1 MKKMDVRALCEK
13 LKRAGVVGAGGAGF
27 PTYAKMGEGIDTV
40 ILNCAEC
47 EPLLKPHRQLLQKHA
62 GVVLKGLDLL
72 RESVG
77 ASRAIVALKPS
88 YTAAAEAA
96 RAELDLYPCL
106 TLSYLPEIYPAGDE
120 IVLIQETTGR
130 TVGPGQLPRSVGV
143 CVFNV
148 ETAYNTARAAENIPV
163 THKYVTIAGEV
174 KMPCTLRLPLGMSL
188 GDAVALAGGAARE
201 DAVYIS
207 GGPMTGCIASPYD
220 VVTKTTNAS
229 LLMPPEHT
237 IVNKRRIRSS
247 VSVKRAMS
255 ACCQCR
261 MCTDLCP
268 RHLLGHPIEPHAFM
282 RAVKDGHAAD
292 IAAVRNTAF
301 CCGCGV
307 CEMYAC
313 PQGLNPRSLIA
324 ACKDELRKNG
334 VRPPQVEGTGVLE
347 MRDYA
352 RLPMSRLL
360 ARLDLVRY
368 DVPAP
373 LDEREIVPKRVKL
386 PLRQHIGA
394 PTVAVVAVGERVE
407 RGQCVAAAGND
418 QLGADIHTPICGTVT
433 QATDTYII
441 VETKQEGGTGANA

>member
-27 PTYAKMGEGIDTV
+27 PTYAKIGEGIDTV

-47 EPLLKPHRQLLQKHA
+47 EPLLKPHRQLLQKHV

-88 YTAAAEAA
+88 YTVAAEAA
-96 RAELDLYPCL
+96 RAELDLYPYL

-148 ETAYNTARAAENIPV
+148 ETAYNAARAAENIPV

-174 KMPCTLRLPLGMSL
+174 KMPCTLRLPLGMSF

-207 GGPMTGCIASPYD
+207 GGPMTGSIASPYD
-220 VVTKTTNAS
+220 VVTKTTNAI

-282 RAVKDGHAAD
+282 RAVKDGAAD

-324 ACKDELRKNG
+324 ACKDELRTNG
-334 VRPPQVEGTGVLE
+334 VRPPQAEGTGVLE

-373 LDEREIVPKRVKL
+373 LDERKIVPKRVKL

-394 PTVAVVAVGERVE
+394 PAVAVVAVGGRVE
-407 RGQCVAAAGND
+407 RGQCVAAAGDN
-418 QLGADIHTPICGTVT
+418 QLGADIHTPVSGTVT
-433 QATDTYII
+433 QTTDTYII
-441 VETKQEGGTGANA
+441 IETKQEGGTGANA

>member
-1 MKKMDVRALCEK
+1 MV
-13 LKRAGVVGAGGAGF
+13 LKDLTFARKRGRIARNCCAQTVVYRGGGGGAW
-27 PTYAKMGEGIDTV
+27 
-40 ILNCAEC
+40 
-47 EPLLKPHRQLLQKHA
+47 
-62 GVVLKGLDLL
+62 
-72 RESVG
+72 
-77 ASRAIVALKPS
+77 
-88 YTAAAEAA
+88 
-96 RAELDLYPCL
+96 ELDSYPCL

-130 TVGPGQLPRSVGV
+130 TVGPGHLPRSVGV

-148 ETAYNTARAAENIPV
+148 ETAYNTARAAENISV

-174 KMPCTLRLPLGMSL
+174 KNAVYRCVCRSACRF

-220 VVTKTTNAS
+220 VVTKTTNAI

-268 RHLLGHPIEPHAFM
+268 RHLLGHPIEPHALW

-324 ACKDELRKNG
+324 ACKDELRKTASD
-334 VRPPQVEGTGVLE
+334 PPQAEGTGVLE
-347 MRDYA
+347 TA
-352 RLPMSRLL
+352 RLCASADVAPACA
-360 ARLDLVRY
+360 ARFS
-368 DVPAP
+368 A
-373 LDEREIVPKRVKL
+373 
-386 PLRQHIGA
+386 LRCA
-394 PTVAVVAVGERVE
+394 R
-407 RGQCVAAAGND
+407 AARRAGNCAKAGEAPVASAYWCSD
-418 QLGADIHTPICGTVT
+418 SGGCRCGRTGRTRTMRRGGRERPAARIFIRRFAARSRRRRIHIL
-433 QATDTYII
+433 
-441 VETKQEGGTGANA
+441 

>member
-1 MKKMDVRALCEK
+1 MDVRALCEK

-27 PTYAKMGEGIDTV
+27 PTYAKIGEGIDTV

-77 ASRAIVALKPS
+77 ASRAISALKPS
-88 YTAAAEAA
+88 YTAAAEAV
-96 RAELDLYPCL
+96 RAELDLFPRL

-148 ETAYNTARAAENIPV
+148 ETAYNAALAAEDIPV

-174 KMPCTLRLPLGMSL
+174 KTPCTLRLPLGMPF
-188 GDAVALAGGAARE
+188 GDAVALAGGTTRE

-207 GGPMTGCIASPYD
+207 GGPMTGGLASPYD
-220 VVTKTTNAS
+220 VVTKTTNAI

-292 IAAVRNTAF
+292 IAAVQNTVF

-334 VRPPQVEGTGVLE
+334 VRPPQAEGTGVLE
-347 MRDYA
+347 TREYA

-394 PTVAVVAVGERVE
+394 PAGAVVAVGERVE
-407 RGQCVAAAGND
+407 RGQRVAAVSDN
-418 QLGADIHTPICGTVT
+418 QLGADIHTPIGGTVT
-433 QATDTYII
+433 QVTDTYIVI
-441 VETKQEGGTGANA
+441 ETKQESGVGAHA